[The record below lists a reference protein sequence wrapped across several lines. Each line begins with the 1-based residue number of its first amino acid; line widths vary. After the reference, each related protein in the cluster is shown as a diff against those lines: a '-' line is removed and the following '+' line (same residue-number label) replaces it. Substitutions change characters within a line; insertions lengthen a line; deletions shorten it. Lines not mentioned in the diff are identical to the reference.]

1 MTARITG
8 KVTPRFEPGVLSY
21 QQVKDAVKA
30 KWVRSAV
37 PLEERQFQP
46 SSLDLRLGEKAY
58 RIVAS
63 FLPQNTTVLDRVEP
77 DPVIDMYE
85 TDLMMYSL
93 DLRGGAILEKGA
105 VYLVPLLEELR
116 LPPEVRAKSNP
127 KSTTGRLDIFTRV
140 ITDLTPRFDEIRPGY
155 HGKLYLEVVPR
166 SFSVRVAT
174 GMSLNQVRFMVGD
187 CSISDAEIGA
197 LHDQEG
203 LLFSESGGQIPREG
217 LTIHDG
223 LFMSVDLVGKDTNGV
238 VGFKSKKNS
247 QVIDLSR
254 VDYYDP
260 HEYWEPIHHH
270 PKDSLVVEPEE
281 FYMFASKERIRVP
294 PAYAAEMVAYDSGS
308 GELRTHYA
316 GFFDAGF
323 GYGRGEIKGTRVVM
337 EVRARDVPFLICDG
351 QTFFK
356 VKYERMAETP
366 AKVYG
371 ELGSSYQHQSLTL
384 SKHFRSILE

>member
-1 MTARITG
+1 VSASIAR
-8 KVTPRFEPGVLSY
+8 KSGVLCY
-21 QQVKDAVKA
+21 QQLKAAVK
-30 KWVRSAV
+30 KNWIRCKV
-37 PLEERQFQP
+37 PVEERQFQP
-46 SSLDLRLGEKAY
+46 SSLDLRLGERAY

-63 FLPQNTTVLDRVEP
+63 FLPQNTKVLKRVEP

-105 VYLVPLLEELR
+105 VYLIPLLEELR
-116 LPPEVRAKSNP
+116 LPKEVRGKTNP

-140 ITDLTPRFDEIRPGY
+140 ITDFTPRFDEIRPGY

-166 SFSVRVAT
+166 SFSVKVRT
-174 GMSLNQVRFMVGD
+174 GMSLNQVRLIGGESLMTD
-187 CSISDAEIGA
+187 REIEE
-197 LHDQEG
+197 LYEHEG
-203 LLFSESGGQIPREG
+203 LLFSQTGRRIPKKDV
-217 LTIHDG
+217 TIHDG
-223 LFMSVDLVGKDTNGV
+223 LFMSVDLVGRETKGI

-254 VDYYDP
+254 IDYYDP
-260 HEYWEPIHHH
+260 LDYWEPIHNH
-270 PKDSLVVEPEE
+270 PKDSLIIEPED

-294 PAYAAEMVAYDSGS
+294 PAYAAEMVAYDAGS

-323 GYGRGEIKGTRVVM
+323 GYGRGEIEGTRVVM
-337 EVRARDVPFLICDG
+337 EVRAREVPFLICDG

-356 VKYERMAETP
+356 VRYERMARQPT
-366 AKVYG
+366 KVYG
-371 ELGSSYQHQSLTL
+371 EVGSSYQYQSLTL
-384 SKHFRSILE
+384 SKHFRPMVG

>member
-1 MTARITG
+1 MKSRRAIT
-8 KVTPRFEPGVLSY
+8 KAAPAPKPGVLSY
-21 QQVKDAVKA
+21 QQVRDAVRRG
-30 KWVRSAV
+30 WITSRL
-37 PLEERQFQP
+37 PFEERQFQP

-63 FLPQNTTVLDRVEP
+63 FLPQNTKVLQRVEP
-77 DPVIDMYE
+77 VVAMRE
-85 TDLMMYSL
+85 TDLLMYSL

-116 LPPEVRAKSNP
+116 LPKEVRAKSNP

-140 ITDLTPRFDEIRPGY
+140 ITDFTSRFDEIRPGY
-155 HGKLYLEVVPR
+155 RGPLYLEVVPR
-166 SFSVRVAT
+166 SFSVRVAK
-174 GMSLNQVRFMVGD
+174 GMSLNQIRFMVGD
-187 CSISDAEIGA
+187 CSISDAEIAA
-197 LHDQEG
+197 LHEQEG
-203 LLFSESGGQIPREG
+203 LLFAESDGPVTREA

-223 LFMSVDLVGKDTNGV
+223 LFMSVDLVGKDTRGI

-260 HEYWEPIHHH
+260 HDYWEAIQKH
-270 PKDSLVVEPEE
+270 PKDSLIIEPEE
-281 FYMFASKERIRVP
+281 FCMFASKERIRVP

-337 EVRARDVPFLICDG
+337 EVRARDVPFLISDG

-356 VKYERMAETP
+356 VRYERMAEAP
-366 AKVYG
+366 SKVYG
-371 ELGSSYQHQSLTL
+371 EVGSSYQHQSLTL
-384 SKHFRSILE
+384 SKHFRSILV